1 LIQINVTL
9 LRWRYAI
16 SITKQQ
22 ECAIRILWVA
32 ALGLAGRVE
41 LAEPDG
47 AKSFMNNCASCHSA
61 DAKGGGAMSRHLIKT
76 APDLTTLSARN
87 GGIFPINYVMST
99 IDGFNRAL
107 HFSGAMPEFGANG
120 MGDTIVWYSAPA

>member
-1 LIQINVTL
+1 MKKRCPKWPPD
-9 LRWRYAI
+9 LRPR
-16 SITKQQ
+16 
-22 ECAIRILWVA
+22 
-32 ALGLAGRVE
+32 
-41 LAEPDG
+41 
-47 AKSFMNNCASCHSA
+47 
-61 DAKGGGAMSRHLIKT
+61 RHLIKT